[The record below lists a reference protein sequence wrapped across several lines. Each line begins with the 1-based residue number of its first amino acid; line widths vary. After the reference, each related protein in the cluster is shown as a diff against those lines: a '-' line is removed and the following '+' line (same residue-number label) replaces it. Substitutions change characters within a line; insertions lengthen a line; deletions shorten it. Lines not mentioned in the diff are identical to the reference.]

1 MQHDAHLNK
10 WDVVIYSKILTPCS
24 ISILINISSWA
35 LWDENDQES
44 TASQSDEV
52 ALGIQ
57 TLLLLLLDHTL

>member
-35 LWDENDQES
+35 LWDDLES

-57 TLLLLLLDHTL
+57 TLLLLLLDYTL